1 MLHEYDPKS
10 VWRLDRTRMRGNSAF
25 DRLTA
30 LYFRKRSEV
39 ETKDGGVVYRRR
51 IFRWF
56 GLRQFCFIDYYFRSI
71 DDIEDDV
78 DQSYWVRG
86 KITAVYLLADGQ
98 TVHHVK
104 DVRNVSLPKTF
115 TNMAGIREGLESLRN

>member
-1 MLHEYDPKS
+1 MLHKYDPKS
-10 VWRLDRTRMRGNSAF
+10 IWFLDRTKMCGNSVF

-39 ETKDGGVVYRRR
+39 ETREGEVIYRRR
-51 IFRWF
+51 VFRWF
-56 GLRQFCFIDYYFRSI
+56 GLRQTCFIDYYLRSI
-71 DDIEDDV
+71 DEIENDI
-78 DQSYWVRG
+78 DQSYWISG

-104 DVRNVSLPKTF
+104 NIRHVSLPKFF
-115 TNMAGIREGLESLRN
+115 TNMVEVRRGLESLRN